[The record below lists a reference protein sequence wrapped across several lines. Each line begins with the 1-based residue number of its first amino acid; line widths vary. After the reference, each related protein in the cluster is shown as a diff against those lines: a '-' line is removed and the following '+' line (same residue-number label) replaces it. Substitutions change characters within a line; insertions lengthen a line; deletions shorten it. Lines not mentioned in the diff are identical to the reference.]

1 MASGFD
7 SRTDVLVVFAFDHTL
22 AATDSDV
29 HISRELS
36 PEVANTVWT
45 SHKAGEVDRS
55 KVMDEFFVQL
65 ARKRP
70 PVSSEDIRDAAGRL
84 PFSQGVVDALRF
96 AVDDFG
102 ATCVILTDATSFC
115 VRSFLESHEV
125 ADRVGELVANPT
137 HFEDAGKTLRV
148 RSYHGSHIAP
158 HGCPN
163 CPSNLCKGFEVERIL
178 QQRHFSRILYVGG
191 ESGDL
196 CAATKLLRDDVVL
209 ARVGGGEGH
218 PNELFPRLNAH
229 PEKLLPLIR
238 QWRTGEEVVAIL
250 RSFFDELHSSPNES
264 ELVMNTAHRR
274 EDHAIPRDVSP
285 SHEKVLVVFDF
296 DESLVNEDSD
306 TFAFR
311 CFYPELVK
319 TLGSRHA
326 KNPVWPDVFD
336 ELHQILA
343 SDKPEVT
350 PEDIC
355 KRVAQIPFQE
365 RMVDAVRMAVD
376 VFKAHVKIISDGNS
390 LFIDSVLKHQELS
403 QHWCPS
409 NLCKGSVL
417 DSIRRAQSYS
427 RVLYVGDGP
436 GDFCAASRLA
446 RNDIVFARADEASGR
461 SFGLQKLL
469 DANPNMVQASVVPWI
484 RVRWRCILVSK
495 PSFWP

>member
-196 CAATKLLRDDVVL
+196 CAATKLLSSLMGLRRDDVVL

-355 KRVAQIPFQE
+355 KRVAQRQ
-365 RMVDAVRMAVD
+365 
-376 VFKAHVKIISDGNS
+376 
-390 LFIDSVLKHQELS
+390 
-403 QHWCPS
+403 
-409 NLCKGSVL
+409 
-417 DSIRRAQSYS
+417 
-427 RVLYVGDGP
+427 
-436 GDFCAASRLA
+436 
-446 RNDIVFARADEASGR
+446 NDIVFARADEASGR

-469 DANPNMVQASVVPWI
+469 DANPNMVQASVVPWSTGGDI
-484 RVRWRCILVSK
+484 YRHFAQCLHEPR
-495 PSFWP
+495 